1 MAEQRMAARVNG
13 TSPSPQHKHQ
23 QSRQNNMTQSA
34 TGTTGQLVGKTAI
47 ITGGGSGMGRAT
59 SLLFAREGASVVVAD
74 ISDAGG
80 NNTVQQI
87 HAAGG
92 RATYV
97 RTDTS
102 SEEQILNLVQTAV
115 RTYGRL
121 DALVTAAGISYSNFI
136 EQDESTDPFR
146 NPHAGFILN
155 KPTSR
160 WQKVL
165 DVNLTGVMICAR
177 EAARQ
182 MIAEGHGGTIVNFA
196 SIAAYAPAPTIA
208 DYCVSKAGVVMLT
221 KCLAAEVGRAGIR
234 VNAVAPGPIE
244 TGMTQSLL
252 DMGRLQKQGASLPL
266 GRTAQPDEVAN
277 VVLFLSCDKSSYI
290 TGKTIGVDGGTYT
303 V

>member
-1 MAEQRMAARVNG
+1 
-13 TSPSPQHKHQ
+13 
-23 QSRQNNMTQSA
+23 MTQSSA
-34 TGTTGQLVGKTAI
+34 DTAGQRPGQLSGKVAI
-47 ITGGGSGMGRAT
+47 VTGGGSGMGRAT
-59 SLLFAREGASVVVAD
+59 SLLFAREGAAVVVAD
-74 ISDAGG
+74 INDEGG
-80 NNTVQQI
+80 HATVQQVV
-87 HAAGG
+87 AAGG
-92 RATYV
+92 QASFV
-97 RTDTS
+97 HTDTAN
-102 SEEQILNLVQTAV
+102 EAEILHLVQAAS

-121 DALVTAAGISYSNFI
+121 DAMVTAAGISYSNFI

-146 NPHAGFILN
+146 HPDAGFILN
-155 KPTSR
+155 KATAR

-221 KCLAAEVGRAGIR
+221 KCLAAELGRAGIR

-252 DMGRLQKQGASLPL
+252 DMGRLQKQAAALPI
-266 GRTAQPDEVAN
+266 GRTAQPEEVAN
-277 VVLFLSCDKSSYI
+277 VVLFLSTPQSSYI

>member
-1 MAEQRMAARVNG
+1 M
-13 TSPSPQHKHQ
+13 S
-23 QSRQNNMTQSA
+23 QSSSDS
-34 TGTTGQLVGKTAI
+34 TGQLAGKTAI
-47 ITGGGSGMGRAT
+47 VTGGGSGMGRAT
-59 SLLFAREGASVVVAD
+59 SLIFAREGAAVVVAD
-74 ISDAGG
+74 INDAGG
-80 NNTVQQI
+80 NATVQQI
-87 HAAGG
+87 IAAGG

-97 RTDTS
+97 RTDTAN
-102 SEEQILNLVQTAV
+102 EEQILALVQSAV

-121 DALVTAAGISYSNFI
+121 DALVTAAGISYSNFV

-146 NPHAGFILN
+146 NPDAGFILN
-155 KPTSR
+155 KTTAR

-221 KCLAAEVGRAGIR
+221 KCLASELGRSGIR

-252 DMGRLQKQGASLPL
+252 DMGRLQKQGASLPI
-266 GRTAQPDEVAN
+266 GRTAQPEEVAN
-277 VVLFLSCDKSSYI
+277 VVLFLSTAQSSYI

>member
-1 MAEQRMAARVNG
+1 MPQ
-13 TSPSPQHKHQ
+13 PSPD
-23 QSRQNNMTQSA
+23 SE
-34 TGTTGQLVGKTAI
+34 GQLAGKTAI
-47 ITGGGSGMGRAT
+47 VTGGGSGMGRAT
-59 SLLFAREGASVVVAD
+59 SLIFARAGAAVVVAD
-74 ISDAGG
+74 INDAGG
-80 NNTVQQI
+80 NATVQQI
-87 HAAGG
+87 VAAGG
-92 RATYV
+92 RAIFV

-102 SEEQILNLVQTAV
+102 NEEQILALVQSAA

-121 DALVTAAGISYSNFI
+121 DAMVTAAGISYSNFV

-146 NPHAGFILN
+146 NPDAGFILN
-155 KPTSR
+155 KATAR

-221 KCLAAEVGRAGIR
+221 KCLAAELGRAGIR

-252 DMGRLQKQGASLPL
+252 EMGRLQKQGASLPI
-266 GRTAQPDEVAN
+266 GRTAQPEEVAN
-277 VVLFLSCDKSSYI
+277 VVLFLSTAQSSYI